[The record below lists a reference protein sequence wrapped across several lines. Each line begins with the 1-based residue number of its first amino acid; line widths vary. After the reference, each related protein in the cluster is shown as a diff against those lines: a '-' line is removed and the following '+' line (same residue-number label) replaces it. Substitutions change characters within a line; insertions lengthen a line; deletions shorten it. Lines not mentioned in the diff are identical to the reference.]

1 MNAIPLCASSDI
13 TDGGDAWPFEVLER
27 GYPCRA
33 FVVRFEGQLH
43 AWLNRCTHVAM
54 ELDLMPNRV
63 FDASGQ
69 WLICSSHGALFDPAS
84 GACAGGPCQ
93 GGLQAV
99 QVIEQDGQVF
109 WLPDADIQPAG

>member
-69 WLICSSHGALFDPAS
+69 WLICSSPGALFDQAS
-84 GACAGGPCQ
+84 GAGPCQ
-93 GGLQAV
+93 GGRQAV
-99 QVIEQDGQVF
+99 QVLEQDGQVF

>member
-13 TDGGDAWPFEVLER
+13 ADGGDAWPFEVLER
-27 GYPCRA
+27 GYPCRV

-63 FDASGQ
+63 FDASGR

-84 GACAGGPCQ
+84 GACADGPCQ